1 MPPSAFP
8 IPKQKTHNFPTGSTL
23 AEGEIS
29 GHKHQLI
36 GNGQVYVGM
45 DYIRRARNPE
55 AASLTHSIN
64 DINELWFKADDDLE
78 IVHEEHKTLEIPKG
92 IKLINP
98 LGFFDFSKLEKN
110 AFCLITDSG
119 TIPEEALFFQ
129 KPCVTIR
136 NTTERPE
143 IIEAG
148 SNILSGLSP
157 DNILQSTQTITSK
170 KPDWQWNKALGDGKT
185 ARKVLNILGGNLY

>member
-1 MPPSAFP
+1 MS
-8 IPKQKTHNFPTGSTL
+8 K
-23 AEGEIS
+23 
-29 GHKHQLI
+29 
-36 GNGQVYVGM
+36 
-45 DYIRRARNPE
+45 
-55 AASLTHSIN
+55 IN
-64 DINELWFKADDDLE
+64 K
-78 IVHEEHKTLEIPKG
+78 LEIPKG
-92 IKLINP
+92 IKLIKP

-119 TIPEEALFFQ
+119 TIPEESLFFQ

-157 DNILQSTQTITSK
+157 ENILQSTQTITSK

>member
-1 MPPSAFP
+1 M
-8 IPKQKTHNFPTGSTL
+8 L
-23 AEGEIS
+23 
-29 GHKHQLI
+29 
-36 GNGQVYVGM
+36 VG
-45 DYIRRARNPE
+45 RR
-55 AASLTHSIN
+55 IN
-64 DINELWFKADDDLE
+64 I
-78 IVHEEHKTLEIPKG
+78 EIPKG

-110 AFCLITDSG
+110 SFCLITDSG

-136 NTTERPE
+136 TTTERPE
-143 IIEAG
+143 IIESG
-148 SNILSGLSP
+148 SNILSGLNSE
-157 DNILQSTQTITSK
+157 NILQSVQTITSK